1 MRKWIISDSQA
12 AWPQSV
18 VYVHILQ
25 LAVRMHQRLPRVL
38 WIERITKLFLANLER
53 VAKYFLFAQLTVRI
67 DGAPAASGGGVPREL
82 HPELPRFISFAP
94 LRACPLACFSA
105 HPKKLLFSKCR

>member
-1 MRKWIISDSQA
+1 MSTSCA
-12 AWPQSV
+12 ASCEDE
-18 VYVHILQ
+18 
-25 LAVRMHQRLPRVL
+25 AEAATRS
-38 WIERITKLFLANLER
+38 WIERITKLFLAKLGR

-67 DGAPAASGGGVPREL
+67 DGAPAASGGGISREL

-105 HPKKLLFSKCR
+105 HPKKLLC